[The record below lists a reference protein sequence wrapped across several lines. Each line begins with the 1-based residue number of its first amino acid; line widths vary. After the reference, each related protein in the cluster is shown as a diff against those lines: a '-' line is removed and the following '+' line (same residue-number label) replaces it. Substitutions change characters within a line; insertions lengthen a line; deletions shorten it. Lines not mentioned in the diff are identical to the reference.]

1 MTVASPPFPFRFAPM
16 LPLVWLLGVGLATV
30 VGLLTALNLLASRM
44 KETLARLRDEVLKD
58 ASRIQGKAAAADDKL
73 ADQVIGSTDLAVAVR
88 EWQTAVTTD
97 GLVKVGGARWDW
109 DDADVGTWAERE
121 VETRKVQL
129 AAGHAR
135 NQAVAWGVGLFAGL
149 VLAVAGY
156 FVLSA
161 GYLNGQ

>member
-1 MTVASPPFPFRFAPM
+1 M
-16 LPLVWLLGVGLATV
+16 LPLVWLLGVGMATG

-73 ADQVIGSTDLAVAVR
+73 ADQVAGTADLPVAVR

-109 DDADVGTWAERE
+109 DDADVGAWAERE

-129 AAGHAR
+129 AADHGR
-135 NQAVAWGVGLFAGL
+135 KQAIAWGVGVLAGL

-156 FVLSA
+156 LFLSA
-161 GYLNGQ
+161 GYLTGQ